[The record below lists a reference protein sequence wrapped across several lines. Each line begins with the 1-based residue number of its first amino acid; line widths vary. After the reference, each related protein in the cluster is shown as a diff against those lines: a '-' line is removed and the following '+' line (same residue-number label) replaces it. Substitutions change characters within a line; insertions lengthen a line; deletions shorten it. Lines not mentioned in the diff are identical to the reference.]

1 MYVFFLQR
9 CYFLN
14 HQMGCL
20 VEVVVV
26 VCINSG
32 CTESFLL
39 YRRPLL
45 PIRMSYSITP
55 RIIPSRAHFRV
66 FLEVNKDDVTHRFV
80 GAGGKRIICLP
91 HETSYGVGIENLT
104 TRKCTFEIMIGDV
117 VLGEFN
123 LSPRSKGVIKGT
135 LIKGGSKHDKSLV
148 FISNRSDIA
157 EHLGLPDHKLLGS
170 GEIFVSVRPQVV
182 PVEER
187 YSSRRNKGGSFACAS
202 ANNVCLSDGMRV
214 VSDGVKCMSKGGAVV
229 MAAGD
234 KMTESMDVD
243 GSTVLGEATGQRFH
257 QSAKFR
263 TLGCHVFHFLLQ
275 VGDLD
280 QNVVYNGHLDD
291 DGSPLSSPSRT
302 PYSTLV

>member
-1 MYVFFLQR
+1 M
-9 CYFLN
+9 
-14 HQMGCL
+14 MGCL
-20 VEVVVV
+20 AEVVVV

-45 PIRMSYSITP
+45 PIRMSYSINP
-55 RIIPSRAHFRV
+55 RINPSRGHFRV
-66 FLEVNKDDVTHRFV
+66 FLEVYKDDVMHRFV
-80 GAGGKRIICLP
+80 GAGGKRLISLP
-91 HETSYGVGIENLT
+91 HETSYGVGFENLT
-104 TRKCTFEIMIGDV
+104 NRKCMVEIVIGEV
-117 VLGEFN
+117 VLGEFIIH
-123 LSPRSKGVIKGT
+123 PRATAVIKR
-135 LIKGGSKHDKSLV
+135 GSKHDKSLV
-148 FISNRSDIA
+148 FISNSSDIA
-157 EHLGLPDHKLLGS
+157 EHLALPEPKLLGS

-202 ANNVCLSDGMRV
+202 ANNDCLSDGMRV
-214 VSDGVKCMSKGGAVV
+214 VSDGVKCMSKGGAVTN
-229 MAAGD
+229 AAGVN
-234 KMTESMDVD
+234 KMTESMEVD

-257 QSAKFR
+257 LSPKFR
-263 TLGCHVFHFLLQ
+263 TLGCHMFHFLLQ

-280 QNVVYNGHLDD
+280 RNVVYNGHMDD